1 MADGGRADG
10 AEAEDGAG
18 AASEQ
23 GFDVI
28 AVSRR
33 GRVVFVA
40 RRDVEWV
47 EAAGDYVRL
56 HTRPGESYL
65 LRLPLGT
72 LESAWAR
79 HGFARVHRRF
89 LVALPAVHELRT
101 TPDGAE
107 VRVGMGDQPVP
118 VSRRRR
124 HRLRTQL
131 MGGINPAL
139 RPSGQPHS

>member
-1 MADGGRADG
+1 MTDGGTDDDRA
-10 AEAEDGAG
+10 
-18 AASEQ
+18 
-23 GFDVI
+23 FDVV
-28 AVSRR
+28 AVTRR
-33 GRVVFVA
+33 GRVVLIP

-47 EAAGDYVRL
+47 ESAGDYVRL
-56 HTRPGESYL
+56 HTRPGDSYL

-79 HGFARVHRRF
+79 HGFARVHRQY

-101 TPDGAE
+101 TPEGAE
-107 VRVGMGDQPVP
+107 VRVGAGDHPVP

-131 MGGINPAL
+131 VGGVNP
-139 RPSGQPHS
+139 PGVGSP